1 MMVDIRWTMLEYND
15 SLWHD
20 CLCLY
25 AYISAM
31 DQRIVY
37 IGKADY
43 QTVGQRLHG
52 AHKYAIYE
60 FCERELEIDELD
72 VLHGQLWPEQGRRRS
87 SQLLADVESLLIMRL
102 QPPCNVACT
111 RSRYMRPGLRVRCS
125 GAWPH
130 RRTGFHDI

>member
-1 MMVDIRWTMLEYND
+1 MVVDVEWTQLEYYD
-15 SLWHD
+15 PLWHD
-20 CLCLY
+20 WLCLY
-25 AYISAM
+25 AYMSSVN
-31 DQRIVY
+31 QRIVY
-37 IGKADY
+37 IGKADC

-52 AHKYAIYE
+52 THKNAIYD

-72 VLHGQLWPEQGRRRS
+72 VLHGQLWPEEGRRRS

-111 RSRYMRPGLRVRCS
+111 RSRYMRPHLRVRCN

-130 RRTGFHDI
+130 RRREFHDG

>member
-1 MMVDIRWTMLEYND
+1 MVVDIQWTRLEYRD
-15 SLWHD
+15 PLWRD
-20 CLCLY
+20 CFCLY
-25 AYISAM
+25 AYTTSV

-52 AHKYAIYE
+52 KHKNEIYD
-60 FCERELEIDELD
+60 FCVRELRIDELD
-72 VLHGQLWPEQGRRRS
+72 VLHGQLWPEQGRHRS

-111 RSRYMRPGLRVRCS
+111 RSRYMRRGLRVRCT

-130 RRTGFHDI
+130 RRTGFQDI